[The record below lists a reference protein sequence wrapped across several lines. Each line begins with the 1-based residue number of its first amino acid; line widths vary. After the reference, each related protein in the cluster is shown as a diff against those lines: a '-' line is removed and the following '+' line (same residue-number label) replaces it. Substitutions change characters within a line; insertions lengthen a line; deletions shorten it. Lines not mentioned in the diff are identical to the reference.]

1 MVVLGI
7 IEVFAGLSLLACVIL
22 TVVKKKLKNMTK
34 ADWRGVIICTI
45 LSIVSFCVSFTCFNF
60 EPIDAPKSNSSYS
73 SGQKCEL
80 CNKKKA
86 TRGDYC
92 YDCYETLRGFQKT
105 WG

>member
-1 MVVLGI
+1 MVVFGI
-7 IEVFAGLSLLACVIL
+7 IGVLIGVFCLAYIIFSVI
-22 TVVKKKLKNMTK
+22 KIKLKNMNKVHWTIT
-34 ADWRGVIICTI
+34 IIWLV
-45 LSIVSFCVSFTCFNF
+45 LSLVSFGASVYAFNF